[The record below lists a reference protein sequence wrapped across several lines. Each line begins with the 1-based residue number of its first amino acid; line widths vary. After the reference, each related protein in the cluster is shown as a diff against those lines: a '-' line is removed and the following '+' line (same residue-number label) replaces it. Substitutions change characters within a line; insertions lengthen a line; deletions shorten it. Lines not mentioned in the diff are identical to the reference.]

1 MTLRGLIDRAVL
13 LLRPDVSKT
22 YVTSA
27 PAPRGAID
35 IFKGEWASRLPP
47 PLDAIA
53 AGTVPLFDDPRM
65 HWAGE
70 QLGGFRGKT
79 ILDLGPLEG
88 GHPYMFE
95 QAGAAEVVAVEGN
108 PRAFLKCLV
117 TKELLGLRR
126 VSYQCG
132 DFMEYL
138 RRGGRHFDVVNAS
151 GVLYHQRNPA
161 ELLALAC
168 RLADALILWT
178 CYYDAELVSRL
189 PRTQARFPG
198 YSEETYEG
206 FAYRAYRHEYLHSVR
221 IPGFCG
227 GGAGYSE
234 WMEREAIL
242 ECLRAFGM
250 THIAIGFEDTTH
262 VNGPSFN
269 VVATRYARTPG
280 LQDPALNETQ
290 T

>member
-1 MTLRGLIDRAVL
+1 MTLRELIDRAVL
-13 LLRPDVSKT
+13 LFRPDASKT
-22 YVTSA
+22 HVASA
-27 PAPRGAID
+27 PTPQAALD

-47 PLDAIA
+47 PLDTAA
-53 AGTVPLFDDPRM
+53 AGSAALFDDPRI
-65 HWAGE
+65 HWAAE

-95 QAGAAEVVAVEGN
+95 QAGAADVLGIESN

-138 RRGGRHFDVVNAS
+138 RHAGRRFDVMNVS

-168 RLADALILWT
+168 RAADAVILWT
-178 CYYDAELVSRL
+178 HYYDAAAVRKLI
-189 PRTQARFPG
+189 RTNARFPG
-198 YSEETYEG
+198 VSDEEYDG
-206 FAYRAYRHEYLHSVR
+206 FKYRAHRHEYLHSVR
-221 IPGFCG
+221 MAGFCG
-227 GGAGYSE
+227 GGASYSQ
-234 WMEREAIL
+234 WMERAAIL
-242 ECLRAFGM
+242 DCLRAFGM
-250 THIAIGFEDTTH
+250 ANITIAFEDTTH
-262 VNGPSFN
+262 ANGPSFN
-269 VVATRYARTPG
+269 LVATR
-280 LQDPALNETQ
+280 
-290 T
+290 